1 MHRFKT
7 KYANRKKDNRRS
19 VKAVGAVEK
28 TGVRATYKLHDRM
41 LSNPAARKS
50 FTENVPQLD
59 SDQQEVVEMLRADG
73 LAVVPFSKLFDEQL
87 WGELAA
93 SSRAFADQVE
103 AGLKADEEPI
113 VIDEA
118 TMSKEELKAARKAE
132 RIRARKAEKGGGVRN
147 KQSYLQRSY
156 PMVTELPL
164 DNPWLKLAA
173 SPKMVDIVNTY
184 LELWTK
190 LLYVDQ
196 WYTVPVMTDED
207 ARISSQRWH
216 RDYNDQHLIKVFIY
230 MNDVDAGAGPFEYV
244 PGSARGGPYA
254 EEWPWVPFGNDLYP
268 PQDEFEQKIPTDA
281 VRTLTAP
288 AGTVIFCNTS
298 GFHRGGFATERPRIM
313 GVYNYISQA
322 AMESLCRRNFSVDES
337 QLPADLPEQIG
348 YALS

>member
-1 MHRFKT
+1 VHRFKT
-7 KYANRKKDNRRS
+7 KYANRKKDTRRS

-41 LSNPAARKS
+41 LSNPSARKS
-50 FTENVPQLD
+50 FKENVPELD
-59 SDQQEVVEMLRADG
+59 SDQRDVVEMLNKDG
-73 LAVVPFSKLFDEQL
+73 LAVVPFTKLFDETQ
-87 WGELAA
+87 WSELAA

-103 AGLKADEEPI
+103 ADLRADDEPI

-118 TMSKEELKAARKAE
+118 TMTKEEIKAARKAE
-132 RIRARKAEKGGGVRN
+132 RIRQRRAGKGGAVRN

-164 DNPWLKLAA
+164 DNPWFALAA
-173 SPKMVDIVNTY
+173 SPRMLDIVNAY
-184 LELWTK
+184 LEMWTK

-230 MNDVDAGAGPFEYV
+230 MNDVDEGAGPFEYV

-254 EEWPWVPFGNDLYP
+254 DAWPWVPFGGDLYP
-268 PQDEFEQKIPTDA
+268 PQEEFDQKIPADA
-281 VRTLTAP
+281 VRTLTGP
-288 AGTVIFCNTS
+288 KGTMIFCNTS

-322 AMESLCRRNFSVDES
+322 AMESLCRRNYSVDES
-337 QLPADLPEQIG
+337 QLAPDTPESVR
-348 YALS
+348 YALD

>member
-1 MHRFKT
+1 VHRFKT
-7 KYANRKKDNRRS
+7 KYANRKKDTRRS

-41 LSNPAARKS
+41 LSNPSARKS
-50 FTENVPQLD
+50 FKEHVPELD
-59 SDQQEVVEMLRADG
+59 SDQRDVVEMLNKDG
-73 LAVVPFSKLFDEQL
+73 LAVIPFTKLFDEKL
-87 WGELAA
+87 WSDLSA

-103 AGLKADEEPI
+103 AGLQAEEDPI
-113 VIDEA
+113 VINED
-118 TMSKEELKAARKAE
+118 TMTKEEIKAARKAE
-132 RIRARKAEKGGGVRN
+132 RVRARRAGKGGAVRN

-173 SPKMVDIVNTY
+173 SPRMLDVVNTY
-184 LELWTK
+184 LEMWTK

-230 MNDVDAGAGPFEYV
+230 MNDVDEGAGPFEYV

-254 EEWPWVPFGNDLYP
+254 DEWPWAPFGSDLYP
-268 PQDEFEQKIPTDA
+268 PQEDFEKKIPTDA
-281 VRTLTAP
+281 VRTLTGP
-288 AGTVIFCNTS
+288 AGSMIFCNTS

-322 AMESLCRRNFSVDES
+322 AMESLCRRNYSVDES
-337 QLPADLPEQIG
+337 ELAPNTEEAVK

>member
-1 MHRFKT
+1 VHRFKT
-7 KYANRKKDNRRS
+7 KYANRKKDTRKA

-50 FTENVPQLD
+50 FKDSLPQLD
-59 SDQQEVVEMLRADG
+59 SDQQDVVEMLRADG
-73 LAVVPFSKLFDEQL
+73 LAVVPFTKLFDESL
-87 WGELAA
+87 WSELAA
-93 SSRAFADQVE
+93 SSRAFADQIE
-103 AGLKADEEPI
+103 ADLRAEEEPI
-113 VIDEA
+113 QIDEE
-118 TMSKEELKAARKAE
+118 TMTKEEIKAARKAE
-132 RIRARKAEKGGGVRN
+132 RIRERRAGKGGAVRN

-156 PMVTELPL
+156 PMVTDLAF
-164 DNPWLKLAA
+164 DNPWLKHAA
-173 SPKMVDIVNTY
+173 STRMLDVVNTY

-196 WYTVPVMTDED
+196 WYTIPVMTDED

-216 RDYNDQHLIKVFIY
+216 RDYNDQHLVKVFIY
-230 MNDVDAGAGPFEYV
+230 MNDVDEGSGPFEYV

-254 EEWPWVPFGNDLYP
+254 DAWPWVPFGSDLYP
-268 PQDEFEQKIPTDA
+268 PQEEFDQKIPSDA
-281 VRTLTAP
+281 IRTLTGP
-288 AGTVIFCNTS
+288 AGSVIFCNTS

-322 AMESLCRRNFSVDES
+322 AMESLCRRNYSVEEANV
-337 QLPADLPEQIG
+337 PADVPEPVK

>member
-1 MHRFKT
+1 VHRFKT
-7 KYANRKKDNRRS
+7 KYANRKKDTRKT

-28 TGVRATYKLHDRM
+28 TGVKATYKLHDRM
-41 LSNPAARKS
+41 LSNPSARKS
-50 FTENVPQLD
+50 FEEHVPQLD
-59 SDQQEVVEMLRADG
+59 NDQRDVVEMLNQDG
-73 LAVVPFSKLFDEQL
+73 LAVIPFTKLFDEKL
-87 WGELAA
+87 WSELSA

-103 AGLKADEEPI
+103 ASLRGEDEPI

-118 TMSKEELKAARKAE
+118 TMTKDEIKAARKAE
-132 RIRARKAEKGGGVRN
+132 RIRARRAEKGGGVRN

-164 DNPWLKLAA
+164 DNPWLALAS
-173 SPKMVDIVNTY
+173 SPRMVDIVNTY
-184 LELWTK
+184 LEMWTK

-196 WYTVPVMTDED
+196 WYTIPVMTDED

-230 MNDVDAGAGPFEYV
+230 MNDVDEGAGPFEYV

-254 EEWPWVPFGNDLYP
+254 DAWPWAPFGSDLYP
-268 PQDEFEQKIPTDA
+268 PAEEFEQKIPAQA
-281 VRTLTAP
+281 VRTLTGP
-288 AGTVIFCNTS
+288 AGTLIFCNTS
-298 GFHRGGFATERPRIM
+298 GFHRGGFATKRPRIM

-322 AMESLCRRNFSVDES
+322 AMESLCRRNYSVDES
-337 QLPADLPEQIG
+337 ELSPDTEEAVK